1 MRCILSETIW
11 NEYYKNSHENGK
23 SGQSSGLCMFVT
35 IFFVRPSLIT
45 WGFKSRTIVLS
56 TSLLFITR
64 MRKNIHRKLFLALP
78 LLTALCRVACRRF
91 SSSVRGT
98 TSQLVVAIAP
108 FCVDHGHRSLWI
120 DILHRIQLHV
130 YGGRAR
136 IHIVP
141 FGAARSTHLNFFL
154 QFCRIY
160 RVPRWR
166 THFAWLR
173 TPRDRVAVQRPWSSA
188 SVEEYIFGAGR
199 YQPAFLRWLWQC
211 GKAYL
216 YERIAAVVLAREARV
231 LDQFVR
237 NTSEHVMNKSS
248 ATSSGLCSD
257 LGESLRI

>member
-23 SGQSSGLCMFVT
+23 SGQSSGLSMFVT
-35 IFFVRPSLIT
+35 ILFFLSGHLWLHGALNLAPSS
-45 WGFKSRTIVLS
+45 WAQVCFLS
-56 TSLLFITR
+56 HGCE
-64 MRKNIHRKLFLALP
+64 KNIHRKLFLALP

-188 SVEEYIFGAGR
+188 SVEEYIFGAVR
-199 YQPAFLRWLWQC
+199 YQSAFLRWLWRC

-231 LDQFVR
+231 LDQFVK
-237 NTSEHVMNKSS
+237 NTSRNWCWMYLQFACKSYIHCE
-248 ATSSGLCSD
+248 AY
-257 LGESLRI
+257 E